1 MTVPFVSTSHQ
12 QRPREWASRALSVRP
27 SRSASPSEQNR
38 SARASPS
45 GRAACHT
52 SISSQSFL
60 SLSPCSS
67 SLELSSQTQCATWY
81 AYHVEKLLLTS
92 FLHLPSYS
100 SCNFRKNAQKHR
112 LTHTSELR
120 ARLPVSVQATSSHQI
135 TTGPHG
141 SRKTLCT
148 RRALAADRGP
158 ASIFHMCVHR
168 HSYAGASRRSCA
180 LPVRG
185 ADGKTRTH
193 ATRSSR
199 GGREKSHAPCCC
211 SEVVVV
217 VVVVVTPP
225 PKFGRCA
232 CSSRR

>member
-92 FLHLPSYS
+92 FLPSYS
-100 SCNFRKNAQKHR
+100 SCNFRKNAQTP
-112 LTHTSELR
+112 THTHVR
-120 ARLPVSVQATSSHQI
+120 ATGTATCVSSGDQFSPDHNC
-135 TTGPHG
+135 GPHG

-148 RRALAADRGP
+148 RRALADRGP

-185 ADGKTRTH
+185 ADGKTRTQ

-199 GGREKSHAPCCC
+199 GGARKVARP
-211 SEVVVV
+211 VLLLR
-217 VVVVVTPP
+217 
-225 PKFGRCA
+225 GR
-232 CSSRR
+232 RRRRRRRR